1 MKGGIK
7 IVTHSE
13 EVKIKLPTASVNRSI
28 LTIQTGATRRQ
39 HRLPGATG
47 RNRGYQGPPGG
58 SKGYQG
64 LLGGIEAI
72 MGHQEAV
79 KATMGQRRQ

>member
-58 SKGYQG
+58 SKGYHG
-64 LLGGIEAI
+64 PEEAVRATR
-72 MGHQEAV
+72 GHQETV
-79 KATMGQRRQ
+79 ETTKGH